1 MKNLRTFLFLVSLV
15 LSVNL
20 ACQGFYDLNT
30 INVIEIEF
38 EEENW
43 NEILHQ
49 LVANG
54 LEERLTGTAIINGVA
69 FDSVGV
75 RYKGNSSYSPNRI
88 KNPLNIKLDY
98 IIDDQELDGYGTLKL
113 SNGFKDPS
121 MVREAL
127 GYEIARKYYP
137 ASLSNYASVYINGSN
152 LGLFT
157 SNQDVDKYFMQTHLG
172 VTENARIKGEMMQ
185 GNQGVWKY
193 LGADSS
199 SYSGHYVL
207 ESDYGWNK
215 LVGFLDTL
223 NNHNN
228 YLENVLN
235 VDRLIWKIAY
245 DILVVNL
252 DAPINM
258 AQNYYIFEDAA
269 GRFNIIPWD
278 LNEIFGAF
286 NNVVGGGPLNLY
298 QMQTLDPFF
307 NISNAN
313 YPIINKVLN
322 NSRRKKIFI
331 AHTKTMLEEIFSNGW
346 YLERALEIQ
355 SIIDVAVQNDP
366 NKLYTYEQFL
376 NNIYN
381 TVGGGPPPNQMPVP
395 GITQLMDA
403 RTQFLNNH
411 QWFQYVNPTIS
422 DVNFSPENV
431 TSGDEITFT
440 AQVENAVTV
449 ELVYS
454 FGENPVFDRTT
465 MFDDGNHNDG
475 AANDGIYGALITAGN
490 TGISFYIFAENDNA
504 ASFSPARAEYETY
517 QVPVSGNL
525 VINEFLAD
533 NETTVT
539 DQNGEYDDWIE
550 FYNNG
555 QASVNLQGY
564 YLSDDLAEP
573 EKWIFPDTTIQPGGF
588 LIVWA
593 DEDLEQSGL
602 HADFKISK
610 SGESLV
616 LSNPQLE
623 VVDVVTFEQQQT
635 DISTGRYPNGSGDF
649 VFMIPTFGVTNGSGF
664 IYISENE
671 EVQVPFIEVFPNP
684 FSENLFIHFYLE
696 DPAGIS
702 VFLTN
707 FKGQSEMLVDQQ
719 SFPIGNHQVKFETS
733 NLTHGVWICH
743 VAFTDQQ
750 KNSFYFKLVK

>member
-1 MKNLRTFLFLVSLV
+1 MNLLG
-15 LSVNL
+15 
-20 ACQGFYDLNT
+20 QGFYDMNT
-30 INVIEIEF
+30 INTIEIVF

-49 LVANG
+49 YVANG
-54 LEERLTGTAIINGVA
+54 LEERLTGTAIINGVT

-98 IIDDQELDGYGTLKL
+98 IIEDQELDGFGTIKL

-137 ASLSNYASVYINGSN
+137 ASLSNYTSVYINETYM
-152 LGLFT
+152 GLYT
-157 SNQDVDKYFMQTHLG
+157 SNQDVDKFFMQNHLG

-199 SYSGHYVL
+199 IYYGQYAL
-207 ESDYGWNK
+207 ESDFGWNK

-223 NNHNN
+223 NNHND

-269 GRFNIIPWD
+269 SRFNIIPWD

-286 NNVVGGGPLNLY
+286 NNVVGGGSLSLY

-313 YPIINKVLN
+313 YPIISKVLN

-331 AHTKTMLEEIFSNGW
+331 AHTKTMLDEIFSNGW

-355 SIIDVAVQNDP
+355 SIIDAAVQNDP

-376 NNIYN
+376 SNIYN
-381 TVGGGPPPNQMPVP
+381 TAGGGPPPNQMSVP

-403 RTQFLNNH
+403 RIQFLNNH
-411 QWFQYVNPTIS
+411 QWFQYVNPSIS

-431 TSGDEITFT
+431 TSGDEITFN
-440 AQVENAVTV
+440 ALVEDAVTV
-449 ELVYS
+449 ELAYS
-454 FGENPVFDRTT
+454 IGGNPVFERAT

-475 AANDGIYGALITAGN
+475 AANDDIYGALITAGN
-490 TGISFYIFAENDNA
+490 ADINFYIFAENDNA

-517 QVPVSGNL
+517 QVQVSGSL

-539 DQNGEYDDWIE
+539 DQSGEYDDWIE

-555 QASVNLQGY
+555 QESVYLQGY

-573 EKWIFPDTTIQPGGF
+573 NKWAFPDTTIQPGSF

-602 HADFKISK
+602 HADFKLSK
-610 SGESLV
+610 SGEGII
-616 LSNPQLE
+616 LSNAQLE
-623 VVDVVTFEQQQT
+623 VVDIVTFEQQQT
-635 DISTGRYPNGSGDF
+635 DISWGRYPNGSGDF
-649 VFMIPTFGVTNGSGF
+649 VFMTPTFEVTNASGF
-664 IYISENE
+664 IYISEKE
-671 EVQVPFIEVFPNP
+671 EIQVPLIEVFPNP
-684 FSENLFIHFYLE
+684 FTENLFIHFYLE
-696 DPAGIS
+696 NPVGIS

-707 FKGQSEMLVDQQ
+707 LKGQSKTLIDQQ
-719 SFPIGNHQVKFETS
+719 SFPIGNHQVKFETG
-733 NLTHGVWICH
+733 NLSPGVWICH